1 MKYTNSRERNA
12 RERME
17 KDSGN
22 GEEGDRERRQTY
34 TAYHGLELLER
45 APCRTGPN
53 HVEQAH
59 EPVVRPAQVTSLM
72 VDQICSSEKQR
83 SKPIK
88 STRAAYPHSSHRLI
102 ELVFSSDTYV

>member
-1 MKYTNSRERNA
+1 MARRETGSAGKLIPRTTGRNCW
-12 RERME
+12 
-17 KDSGN
+17 SGP
-22 GEEGDRERRQTY
+22 
-34 TAYHGLELLER
+34 HV
-45 APCRTGPN
+45 GPVRN

-59 EPVVRPAQVTSLM
+59 EPVVRSAQVTSLM